1 MLEGFALDLFGL
13 AVEADCLAAKVR
25 NARCCDALRPCR
37 SCRFLRQCVL
47 ARRIVIRVPR
57 VVRRRPV
64 LAVTRPVAAPALPAL
79 LAS

>member
-1 MLEGFALDLFGL
+1 MLEGFEPDLFDL

-47 ARRIVIRVPR
+47 ARRIVISAPR
-57 VVRRRPV
+57 VVRRPV
-64 LAVTRPVAAPALPAL
+64 PDLPVAPAPLQL